1 MVVYILYSKNIDRY
15 YIGSTSN
22 LEERL
27 RKHNSKHRGFTGKAS
42 DWEVVYLEDFDTIHE
57 AQSREKQIKSWKSRK
72 EIEKLIGFKK

>member
-22 LEERL
+22 IEERL

-42 DWEVVYLEDFDTIHE
+42 DWEVVYLEDFDTIHD
-57 AQSREKQIKSWKSRK
+57 AQYREKQIKSWKSRK